1 MDTNLNMGKASIE
14 TNRELS
20 AILSNFS
27 DDYIE
32 AVFQEAITYKFRP
45 FNMGPPNYPYLFE
58 SQFQSILSHYQGR
71 NPDPIHQRREETYLM
86 IINLICNNYQL
97 QRTADINYEHLW
109 PLCYKMYEIF
119 ISNFTEI
126 LIGFFTNY
134 IFSHQDMIIGSM
146 TDEQRVIKSNYGKAI
161 YTEQNKIIM
170 YENMDYALEAVASMD
185 INFEQLIHH
194 ITDQDIANM
203 ICMYIADTAD
213 IYRNHFASYIR
224 NPLTKT
230 DIITSIKISFMKAT
244 VDTSE
249 GNWSPSTK

>member
-1 MDTNLNMGKASIE
+1 MDTNFNMGVASIE

-32 AVFQEAITYKFRP
+32 SMFQQAIAYKFRP

-58 SQFQSILSHYQGR
+58 SQFKAILDHWEGGS
-71 NPDPIHQRREETYLM
+71 PDPILQRREDTYLM
-86 IINLICNNYQL
+86 IINMICNSYQL
-97 QRTADINYEHLW
+97 QRTADISYEHLW
-109 PLCYKMYEIF
+109 PLCYKLYQIF
-119 ISNFTEI
+119 VSEFTEN

-134 IFSHQDMIIGSM
+134 INNYADIIIGSM
-146 TDEQRVIKSNYGKAI
+146 SEEQRTIKSNYGKAI
-161 YTEQNKIIM
+161 YTDQNKIIM

-185 INFEQLIHH
+185 IGFEQLIES
-194 ITDQDIANM
+194 ITDRDTTNM
-203 ICMYIADTAD
+203 ICMYIADTSD
-213 IYRNHFASYIR
+213 IFRNHFASYIR

-244 VDTSE
+244 VDTNGE
-249 GNWSPSTK
+249 NWTPPAR